1 MVLEAALRFL
11 EARHRSVAEVRRRL
25 TSAGYREELI
35 AGAIARLAELGML
48 NDEAFATQWVES
60 RDRARPRGER
70 ALRSELAQ
78 RGVDRTTV
86 DAVLAERRVGTD
98 LGGDDLGREG
108 EAAGARSPDTMA
120 AERLL
125 ERRGRT
131 LARGGDPRT
140 WRQRAYGLLVRN
152 GFDSSTATD
161 AAARWAAD
169 LGATADGSDLADEVG
184 QEELGPAAG

>member
-1 MVLEAALRFL
+1 
-11 EARHRSVAEVRRRL
+11 
-25 TSAGYREELI
+25 
-35 AGAIARLAELGML
+35 ML

-86 DAVLAERRVGTD
+86 DAVLAERRVGAESD
-98 LGGDDLGREG
+98 GEDLGRDG
-108 EAAGARSPDTMA
+108 ESAAARSPDGMA

-125 ERRGRT
+125 ERRGKA
-131 LARGGDPRT
+131 LARGGDPRI

-161 AAARWAAD
+161 IASRWAVE
-169 LGATADGSDLADEVG
+169 LGATAHGSDSADEIDHD
-184 QEELGPAAG
+184 EPGPPAG